1 MFLAFRLVDIIQVPF
16 GYLMSA
22 LYQLPPTMAGP

>member
-22 LYQLPPTMAGP
+22 LYQLTANYG